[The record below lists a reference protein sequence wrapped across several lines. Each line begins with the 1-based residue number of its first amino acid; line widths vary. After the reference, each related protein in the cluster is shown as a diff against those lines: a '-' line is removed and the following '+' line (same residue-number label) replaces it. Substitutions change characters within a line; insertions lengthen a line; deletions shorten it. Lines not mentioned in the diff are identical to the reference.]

1 MLQTL
6 PVNEFKWFKNISEF
20 NEDFIERYNDES
32 DEGQFL
38 EVVVQYP
45 EKLHHFQ
52 NDLPFLSEGMSIEKV
67 EKLVANLHDKT
78 EYNIHIRNL
87 NQALN
92 RELVLKQ
99 VHRVIKFNKKV

>member
-38 EVVVQYP
+38 EVDVQYP

-52 NDLPFLSEGMSIEKV
+52 NDLPFLSGGMSIEKV

-78 EYNIHIRNL
+78 EYNIHTRNL

>member
-20 NEDFIERYNDES
+20 NEDFIGRYNDKS

-38 EVVVQYP
+38 EVEVQYP
-45 EKLHHFQ
+45 EKLHDFQ
-52 NDLPFLSEGMSIEKV
+52 NDLPFLSEGMNIEKV

-78 EYNIHIRNL
+78 EYDIHIRNL

-92 RELVLKQ
+92 RGLVLKQ